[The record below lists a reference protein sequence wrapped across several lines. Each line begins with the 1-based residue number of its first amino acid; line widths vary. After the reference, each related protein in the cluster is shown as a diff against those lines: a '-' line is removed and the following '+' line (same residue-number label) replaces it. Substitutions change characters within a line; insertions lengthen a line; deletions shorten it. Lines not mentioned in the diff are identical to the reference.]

1 MTICL
6 YDRTMIEKTA
16 HLGNSSCRHFTCN
29 EDIFYGTK
37 VVVATVYDQLK
48 LSGDLRY
55 FAICSKEIS
64 VSLRIGSKSLFGWTC
79 FKTLTCRVAAT
90 SQITRQACYLCHV
103 THSCKTCS
111 DWLLHVHWHFS
122 PHLPNRNRLSALN
135 GFSCEAISRICF

>member
-1 MTICL
+1 MHCKSEQHIYIYNEQHCRATEMTICL

-64 VSLRIGSKSLFGWTC
+64 VSLRIGSKSLFG
-79 FKTLTCRVAAT
+79 
-90 SQITRQACYLCHV
+90 
-103 THSCKTCS
+103 
-111 DWLLHVHWHFS
+111 
-122 PHLPNRNRLSALN
+122 
-135 GFSCEAISRICF
+135 